1 MATIRKK
8 GDYQWHVQVRKK
20 GWPAQTKTFTH
31 RADAEAWASDI
42 ERQMR
47 LGTFV
52 DRTTAEKTTIKELI
66 GIYRE
71 KELPAKRGN
80 HFEHALGVLE
90 NHFGKYAIAS
100 ITSPLVVK
108 FKEKRIAAGLS
119 ASTIRKEINLLSRM
133 LDLGA
138 KEWGIYIPMNPCKMV
153 SRPPAARTRRRR
165 PSGEE
170 LDYLYKS
177 AGKPLQL
184 FTRFA
189 IATGARLGE
198 LLALEKSDLDTKDPG
213 CSIMTLYGIDRRGL
227 KNGDEMRVVPLFA
240 EALQILKELKKL
252 PPSINGRLF
261 YWWKASDSFTKSW
274 ARAKTRA
281 QVLYLEDQ
289 GIEIPEDFDDIEG
302 AGDATPRK
310 GRKSIKSVN
319 QANKRARAKQ
329 LAIDKLADGFLSD
342 LRFHDMRHEA
352 ASRFIEQGLSIEEVM
367 LILGHK
373 TVQMSYEYVAQN
385 ARTMARRQS
394 QRWT

>member
-52 DRTTAEKTTIKELI
+52 DRSTAEKTTIKDLI

-80 HFEHALGVLE
+80 HFGHALGVLE
-90 NHFGKYAIAS
+90 EHFGKYAVAS

-170 LDYLYKS
+170 LDYLYKA

-184 FTRFA
+184 ITRFA

-198 LLALEKSDLDTKDPG
+198 ILALEKDDLDTADPT
-213 CSIMTLYGIDRRGL
+213 CSTMTVYGIDRQGL

-240 EALQILKELKKL
+240 KALQVLKELKKQ
-252 PPSINGRLF
+252 PSSIDGRLF

-274 ARAKTRA
+274 TRAKTRA
-281 QVLYLEDQ
+281 QVLYLEDR
-289 GIEIPEDFDDIEG
+289 GIVIPDDFADIKG
-302 AGDATPRK
+302 TGDASPRN
-310 GRKSIKSVN
+310 GRKSVKSVN

-329 LAIDKLADGFLSD
+329 LAIDELADGFLSD

-352 ASRFIEQGLSIEEVM
+352 ASRFLEEGKSIEEVM
-367 LILGHK
+367 AILGHK
-373 TVQMSYEYVAQN
+373 TVQMSHEYAMLN
-385 ARTMARRQS
+385 AKSMAKRHA
-394 QRWT
+394 

>member
-8 GDYQWHVQVRKK
+8 GDYQWHVQIRKK

-52 DRTTAEKTTIKELI
+52 DRSTAEKTTIKELI
-66 GIYRE
+66 GVYRE

-80 HFEHALGVLE
+80 HFGHALGVLE
-90 NHFGKYAIAS
+90 DHFGKYAVAS

-165 PSGEE
+165 PTEEE
-170 LDYLYKS
+170 LKYLYRS

-184 FTRFA
+184 ITRFA

-198 LLALEKSDLDTKDPG
+198 LLALEKPDIDTADHT
-213 CSIMTLYGIDRRGL
+213 CSTMTLYGIDRQGL

-240 EALQILKELKKL
+240 EAVQVLKELKKL
-252 PPSINGRLF
+252 PSNIDGRIF

-274 ARAKTRA
+274 TRAKTRA
-281 QVLYLEDQ
+281 QMAYLEDN
-289 GIEIPEDFDDIEG
+289 GIDIPTDFEDVEG
-302 AGDATPRK
+302 TGDATPRK

-329 LAIDKLADGFLSD
+329 LAIDRLADGFLSD

-352 ASRFIEQGLSIEEVM
+352 ASRFIEQGKSIEEVM
-367 LILGHK
+367 AILGHK
-373 TVQMSYEYVAQN
+373 TVQMSHEYAKLNAKSMAKRHAQ
-385 ARTMARRQS
+385 R
-394 QRWT
+394 

>member
-8 GDYQWHVQVRKK
+8 GDYQWHVQIRKK

-52 DRTTAEKTTIKELI
+52 DRSTAEKTTIKELI

-80 HFEHALGVLE
+80 HFGHALGVLE
-90 NHFGKYAIAS
+90 DHFGKYAIAS

-165 PSGEE
+165 PTPEE
-170 LDYLYKS
+170 LHYLFKAS
-177 AGKPLQL
+177 GKPLQL
-184 FTRFA
+184 ITRFA
-189 IATGARLGE
+189 ITTGTRLGE
-198 LLALEKSDLDTKDPG
+198 ILALEKDDLDTVDPT
-213 CSIMTLYGIDRRGL
+213 CSTMTVYGIDRQGL

-240 EALQILKELKKL
+240 NALQVLKELKKQ
-252 PPSINGRLF
+252 PSSIDGRLF

-274 ARAKTRA
+274 TRAKTRA
-281 QVLYLEDQ
+281 QVLYLEDR
-289 GIEIPEDFDDIEG
+289 GIEIPKDFEDIKG
-302 AGDATPRK
+302 TGDAAPRN
-310 GRKSIKSVN
+310 GRKSVKSVN
-319 QANKRARAKQ
+319 QANKRIRAKQ

-352 ASRFIEQGLSIEEVM
+352 ASRFLEEGKSIEEVM
-367 LILGHK
+367 AILGHK
-373 TVQMSYEYVAQN
+373 TVQMSHEYATLN
-385 ARTMARRQS
+385 AKSMAKRHA
-394 QRWT
+394 